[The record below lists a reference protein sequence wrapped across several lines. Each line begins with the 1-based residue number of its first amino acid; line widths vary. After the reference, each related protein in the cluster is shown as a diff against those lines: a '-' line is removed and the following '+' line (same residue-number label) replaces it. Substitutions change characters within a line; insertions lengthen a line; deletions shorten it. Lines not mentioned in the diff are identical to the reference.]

1 MSQVIM
7 QEGDNNPK
15 LIDNME
21 KTVLV
26 TTRYPAGLNPICR
39 GRSSDLSLYCA
50 FPVVTSGKEYNKF
63 PRREGLTATG
73 IVPDSHRIP
82 F

>member
-7 QEGDNNPK
+7 QEGTIIQNLLTIWSK
-15 LIDNME
+15 I
-21 KTVLV
+21 VLV

-50 FPVVTSGKEYNKF
+50 FPVLTSGKEYNKF
-63 PRREGLTATG
+63 PRREGFTATG